1 MDYSRSGATRF
12 ASGGLSQR
20 HTAETI
26 RGQKKGGKKSS
37 PAPPTSATHDKRESS
52 ENTELRT
59 IIYSQTTRRSKRVRS
74 GIEFFVVTDARRV
87 TQPKTPAEA
96 LLARDGFLALLGLSL
111 LLVPGDL
118 TQAAALADVRLT
130 GELKSMSTAFARMRD
145 RSTPAPWPTKLGR
158 RR

>member
-1 MDYSRSGATRF
+1 MTAVPEPALIDTNVLVYALF
-12 ASGGLSQR
+12 PAMPE
-20 HTAETI
+20 HTASRALLDTAKTAGANLCI
-26 RGQKKGGKKSS
+26 
-37 PAPPTSATHDKRESS
+37 APQ
-52 ENTELRT
+52 NL
-59 IIYSQTTRRSKRVRS
+59 
-74 GIEFFVVTDARRV
+74 IEFFVVTDARRV